1 MLADCHAH
9 LDQYSPEEL
18 PGVLQR
24 AREAGVGAIVVAGT
38 TVESSSACV
47 RLAET
52 DPMLLAGVGVH
63 PSDLTGPLD
72 AAALDRLRTLAS
84 SSPRVVCVS
93 EVGLDF
99 GPGSPEPAVQFQALR
114 EQVRLARELR
124 LPVIFHS
131 REAPGRP
138 ELHGEVLRVL
148 RQERGW
154 EVGGAMHYFQADEA
168 TARECLELGFFVS
181 LAKPLLRLPHLQA
194 LVAELP
200 LEGIVL
206 ETDAFPQ
213 PFKTKRENWTEPRD
227 VRQVAQLVAELKG
240 LELSEIERATSVNL
254 LAMVERAGAP
264 GRRDVVARALGM
276 DG

>member
-1 MLADCHAH
+1 MLADCHTH
-9 LDQYSPEEL
+9 LDQFPSAEI

-24 AREAGVGAIVVAGT
+24 AREAGVAAIVLAGT
-38 TVESSSACV
+38 TLESSEACV
-47 RLAET
+47 GLTET
-52 DPMLLAGVGVH
+52 DPMLLAGVGMH

-72 AAALDRLRTLAS
+72 GDALDRLRTLAS

-99 GPGSPEPAVQFQALR
+99 GPGSPAPSVQFQALR
-114 EQVRLARELR
+114 AQVRLAREMR
-124 LPVIFHS
+124 LPIIFHS

-138 ELHGEVLRVL
+138 ELYGEVLRVL

-168 TARECLELGFFVS
+168 IARECLDLGFFVS

-194 LVAELP
+194 LVAHLP

-213 PFKTKRENWTEPRD
+213 PFKAKRENWTEPKD
-227 VRQVAQLVAELKG
+227 VLQVAQMVAELKG
-240 LELSEIERATSVNL
+240 LELSEVEQATSANL
-254 LAMVERAGAP
+254 LAMVQRGGAP

-276 DG
+276 G